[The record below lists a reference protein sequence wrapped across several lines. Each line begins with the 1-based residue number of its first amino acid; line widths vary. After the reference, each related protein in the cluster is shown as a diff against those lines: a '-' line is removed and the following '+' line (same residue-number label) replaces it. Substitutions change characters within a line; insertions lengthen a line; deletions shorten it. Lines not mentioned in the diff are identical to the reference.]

1 MKCLE
6 KKKKDQ
12 VTEEGSNFADV
23 FKNSLNENDMVT
35 PENKEPHKRKR
46 KSSLGLNQSRKKN
59 DKYVNALMK
68 ENPQKYTEVYA
79 YK

>member
-1 MKCLE
+1 MKHVE

-12 VTEEGSNFADV
+12 GFEEGNNFADV

-46 KSSLGLNQSRKKN
+46 KRSLLGLNQS
-59 DKYVNALMK
+59 
-68 ENPQKYTEVYA
+68 
-79 YK
+79 